1 MTPPEWGRVITTMVL
16 TREGGY
22 VDHPADRGG
31 PTNYG
36 VTLGLLKEYKKKDV
50 STADVKNLT
59 LAEAIDLYYNRYVV
73 KCGLDKLD
81 PMLRDL
87 VLDSVVNHGE
97 SGGIK
102 MVQRAIG
109 EVEDGKC
116 GPRTIAAANSQP
128 RLTYYGIIQSRMK
141 KYAGIVNSDPSQLVF
156 LAGWINRLSAFVR
169 PV

>member
-1 MTPPEWGRVITTMVL
+1 MTPPEWNRVITTMIL

-36 VTLGLLKEYKKKDV
+36 VTMGILKEYRQKEVGVD
-50 STADVKNLT
+50 DVKSLT
-59 LAEAIDLYYNRYVV
+59 LSDAVDLYYNRYVV

-81 PMLRDL
+81 PLLRDL

-97 SGGIK
+97 TGGIK
-102 MVQRAIG
+102 MVQRAVG
-109 EVEDGKC
+109 EVEDGRC

-128 RLTYYGIIQSRMK
+128 KLTYYGIIGCRMK
-141 KYAGIVNSDPSQLVF
+141 KYAGIVNGDPSQLVF
-156 LAGWINRLSAFVR
+156 LAGWLNRLSSFVR